1 MGHERPGHGDALP
14 LTAGELVRVAALQT
28 GQAHRGEHVAH
39 PLPAFPAAQAFPGQ
53 QTLLHRGAH
62 RAAGIEGR
70 ERVLKDHLDASGRHA
85 ARSGRRQRRAPEQD
99 AAAGGTLQT
108 ASQTAQRGLAAAG
121 FAHQPE
127 ALAGPQ
133 DKIHP
138 VHGPQMAH
146 FAQHALT
153 HREVAA
159 HIFQRQQIV
168 PVPGLH
174 HRPSSTCASAKVA
187 ISLKMFTAQRSK

>member
-14 LTAGELVRVAALQT
+14 LTAGELVRVAAFQT

-39 PLPAFPAAQAFPGQ
+39 PLPAFPAAQALPGQ
-53 QTLLHRGAH
+53 QALLHRGAH

-99 AAAGGTLQT
+99 APAGGTLQT

-133 DKIHP
+133 DKVHP

>member
-14 LTAGELVRVAALQT
+14 LAAGELVRVAALQT
-28 GQAHRGEHVAH
+28 GQAHGGEHVPH
-39 PLPAFPAAQAFPGQ
+39 PLPAFLAGRALPGKQA
-53 QTLLHRGAH
+53 LLHRGPH
-62 RAAGIEGR
+62 GAAGIEGR

-85 ARSGRRQRRAPEQD
+85 ARAGRRQRLAPEQD
-99 AAAGGTLQT
+99 TAAGRTLQ
-108 ASQTAQRGLAAAG
+108 AAGQAPQRGLAAAG

-133 DKIHP
+133 DKVHP

-146 FAQHALT
+146 FAQHALA
-153 HREVAA
+153 HRKVAA
-159 HIFQRQQIV
+159 HILQRQHIV

-174 HRPSSTCASAKVA
+174 HRPSSTWASAKVA
-187 ISLKMFTAQRSK
+187 ISLKMFTAQRSR